1 MKSCWF
7 EWANNC
13 KNGANPLWLYSGGPS
28 WLMHFPLQPAVNRQ
42 PGLLPGGLVEQNS
55 LGLIKFAM
63 PLQNVNFLFY
73 KLDYNVCF
81 IPPALVRLNLIRLP
95 ASPLQPN
102 LEMIT
107 SMLNQPILI
116 QPVLLSSHNP
126 TSAHF
131 NTSNFPKIND
141 PRQTI

>member
-1 MKSCWF
+1 
-7 EWANNC
+7 
-13 KNGANPLWLYSGGPS
+13 
-28 WLMHFPLQPAVNRQ
+28 MHFPLQPAVNRQ
-42 PGLLPGGLVEQNS
+42 PGLPPGGLVEQNS

-63 PLQNVNFLFY
+63 RLQNVNFLFY

-81 IPPALVRLNLIRLP
+81 MPPALVRLN
-95 ASPLQPN
+95 SPLQPN

-107 SMLNQPILI
+107 SMLNQPSLI